1 MNENEINSESI
12 NNPNDMKEVTSVVEM
27 NKEKNKNGKIKFLI
41 CGFLVIIAI
50 AIGLYVGY
58 KKLNNDPIG
67 IYKDSINGI
76 YKILNNALKE
86 SKDKEFKAFDLA
98 NEPFT
103 IDLKAKLDSNMTELK
118 PFTGLDY
125 HLNVGIDL
133 ANKKMN
139 MGLNIDENNNSLLNL
154 VLSVI
159 DKNIYLKIY
168 DKILDLGE
176 EDIFGNMDLD
186 TYFKVNGNDAKFDYD
201 NYMYILKEIKTIIID
216 SLDKDKFDIE
226 KETITINS
234 KEYKVKKVI
243 YNLDK
248 ENMERTL
255 KFINSEILKNEKLIK
270 AIAEST
276 GLKETELKESLNKE
290 IDTSDIKDIK
300 INLYADKLNNIIA
313 GSVESEN
320 KEVIKF
326 DSIDDETNI
335 VIEKDNQKF
344 TITIKKNNVA
354 ISFNDGYNELFKIS
368 IEENN
373 KNYNITFTFNI
384 EGNPINGILELKNIK
399 ETKESTSV
407 DFIFSL
413 NATIESEKID
423 FKIDG
428 SYKLSKENINTINP
442 SGSIKIENIS
452 EEEAMEIFTK
462 LNALLEKFGLND
474 LVGSTI

>member
-12 NNPNDMKEVTSVVEM
+12 NNQNDMKEVTSVVEM

-76 YKILNNALKE
+76 YKILNKALKE

-176 EDIFGNMDLD
+176 EDIFGNIDID

-201 NYMYILKEIKTIIID
+201 NYIYILKEIKTIIID
-216 SLDKDKFDIE
+216 SLDKDKFDMQQ
-226 KETITINS
+226 ETITINN
-234 KEYKVKKVI
+234 KEYKVKNAI

-248 ENMERTL
+248 ENMERTI
-255 KFINSEILKNEKLIK
+255 KFINSKILKNEKLLK
-270 AIAEST
+270 AIAESI
-276 GLKETELKESLNKE
+276 GIKEDELKEALKKE
-290 IDTSDIKDIK
+290 TDTSNIKDIK

-320 KEVIKF
+320 EELIKF
-326 DSIDDETNI
+326 DSIDETNFI
-335 VIEKDNQKF
+335 IEKDNQKL
-344 TITIKKNNVA
+344 TITIKKNNV
-354 ISFNDGYNELFKIS
+354 IIIFNEGYNELFKIN

-373 KNYNITFTFNI
+373 KNYKIPFTFNI
-384 EGNPINGILELKNIK
+384 EGSPINGILELKNIN
-399 ETKESTSV
+399 ETKESSSV

-413 NATIESEKID
+413 NTTIESEKID